1 MVPIQMQKR
10 AKKKTNS
17 IAKIETDWDRCF
29 WKAYHLLD
37 EDYDKTIEWFDTP
50 NPKLGYKK
58 PSALVFSPIGRLK
71 LLKML
76 EGV

>member
-1 MVPIQMQKR
+1 MVSIQMQKR
-10 AKKKTNS
+10 TKKKATV
-17 IAKIETDWDRCF
+17 KRIENDWDRCF

-58 PSALVFSPIGRLK
+58 PSTLVFSPIGRSK

-76 EGV
+76 EG